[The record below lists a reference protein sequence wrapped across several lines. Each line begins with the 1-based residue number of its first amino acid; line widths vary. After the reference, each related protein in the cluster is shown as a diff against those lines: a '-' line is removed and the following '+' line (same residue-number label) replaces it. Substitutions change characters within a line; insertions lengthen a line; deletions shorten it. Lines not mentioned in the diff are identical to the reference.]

1 MTSLE
6 NATLADLKDMQS
18 VIIAKIAKVR
28 SFEDAAQIYTS
39 LIYEQFRNSIV
50 LVRHFITVPFHALPA
65 KNQKFVSTLAALKVN
80 NSPISPQTLVLSL
93 VGTSGVDAVWN
104 DRRHSKGHVGIP
116 LISSAFIET
125 IPMMSRLLKE
135 LGVGLDWID
144 SNDTQIAEKT
154 IGLMNGLFFV
164 ADASREVDAKGRKI
178 IAAQD
183 FVEKY
188 GVQSVFGF
196 GGGYL
201 GTKAISMTIL
211 FLRER
216 LEKRQAELFASTMTR
231 LRTQTVELVKTRIFN
246 V

>member
-1 MTSLE
+1 MTSLGH
-6 NATLADLKDMQS
+6 ATLADLKDMQS
-18 VIIAKIAKVR
+18 VIIAKIANVR

-39 LIYEQFRNSIV
+39 LIYERFRNSIA
-50 LVRHFITVPFHALPA
+50 LLRHFITVPFHALPGE
-65 KNQKFVSTLAALKVN
+65 NQKFVSALAALKVS
-80 NSPISPQTLVLSL
+80 NSPLAPQTLVLSL
-93 VGTSGVDAVWN
+93 VGTSGVEAAWN

-116 LISSAFIET
+116 LISSAFVET

-144 SNDTQIAEKT
+144 SHDTQIAEKT
-154 IGLMNGLFFV
+154 MGLMNGLFFV

-183 FVEKY
+183 FVAKY

-201 GTKAISMTIL
+201 GTKAISVTII

-216 LEKRQAELFASTMTR
+216 LEKRQAEFFASTMTR

-246 V
+246 M